1 MTKNNKIRYIKFNLH
16 KIFLRDL
23 DITLKGFLFFL
34 GGFIYSLIS
43 IEFFIISVIKYLY
56 LPYSLIFV
64 TAMIISIIIAGFIV
78 DKIKNRMLL
87 ILISSFILIIG
98 LVFTFFPV
106 PLIEII
112 GLIIIFASTSILVID
127 LHTILVHES
136 TILNRGRLNGYFL
149 VFSITIAS
157 FILLISLLN
166 RIIILI
172 ILIIIICINAFY
184 IIREYSYIETDER
197 LASDLAFKKYLFQAP
212 VKGYLFVFLLL
223 SIIIGFSCPISIPF
237 ILEML
242 VLIVILL
249 CFLIF
254 FGVSLDNRGRK
265 WTFTAGLLTLMILFL
280 FKDLYFIEII
290 YDEFF
295 LGISIPLVFTLIFT
309 FAGDFATERN
319 KIKYRARILSIL
331 LIVLILGFICGMIF
345 NGLLNLLNIL
355 FPEIVWFSTLLNIL
369 CFVLMIIS
377 LVRMMP
383 LPEIL
388 SAKEADWAET
398 IRNIYIFNKDSICL
412 FNKDYNDSSDE
423 DDSLCEDLVTSGFT
437 GIIGLVSEITNEQK
451 NLRIIDKERVKIY
464 FTYGKYV
471 NIALIS
477 TKFLPILFK
486 KMQIFMKAFEKRFEA
501 ELKDFNGNIN
511 IFLKETNH
519 IIQKYFK

>member
-1 MTKNNKIRYIKFNLH
+1 MFRYIKYNLH

-43 IEFFIISVIKYLY
+43 IEFFIISVVKYLY
-56 LPYSLIFV
+56 LPYSLIFI
-64 TAMIISIIIAGFIV
+64 TSMIISIVLAGFIV
-78 DKIKNRMLL
+78 DMIKNRMLL
-87 ILISSFILIIG
+87 ILVSSSILIIG
-98 LVFTFFPV
+98 LFLTFFAI
-106 PLIEII
+106 PLLEII

-136 TILNRGRLNGYFL
+136 TILNRGRLNSYL
-149 VFSITIAS
+149 LIFSITIAS
-157 FILLISLLN
+157 FILLISFIN
-166 RIIILI
+166 KIIILV
-172 ILIIIICINAFY
+172 ILTIIICINAFY
-184 IIREYSYIETDER
+184 IIKEYSYIETDER
-197 LASDLAFKKYLFQAP
+197 LASDLSFKKYLFQAP
-212 VKGYLFVFLLL
+212 IKGYIFVFLLL
-223 SIIIGFSCPISIPF
+223 SIIIGFSWPISIPI
-237 ILEML
+237 ILDSL
-242 VLIVILL
+242 PLTLIILSY
-249 CFLIF
+249 LIF
-254 FGVSLDNRGRK
+254 FGISLDKRGRK

-280 FKDLYFIEII
+280 FRDLYFIEII

-295 LGISIPLVFTLIFT
+295 LGISIPLAFTLILT

-319 KIKYRARILSIL
+319 KIKYRGRILSIL
-331 LIVLILGFICGMIF
+331 LMVLILGFICGIVF
-345 NGLLNLLNIL
+345 NGLLNLLNNL
-355 FPEIVWFSTLLNIL
+355 FPEILWFSTLLNIM
-369 CFVLMIIS
+369 CFVLLIIS

-398 IRNIYIFNKDSICL
+398 IKSIYIFNKDSICL
-412 FNKDYNDSSDE
+412 FNKDYNNNSDE

-501 ELKDFNGNIN
+501 ELKDFKGNIN
-511 IFLKETNH
+511 VFLKETNH